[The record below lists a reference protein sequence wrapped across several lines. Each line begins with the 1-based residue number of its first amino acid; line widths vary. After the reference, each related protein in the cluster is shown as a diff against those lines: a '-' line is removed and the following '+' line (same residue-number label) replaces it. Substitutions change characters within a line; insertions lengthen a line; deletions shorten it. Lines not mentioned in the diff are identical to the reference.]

1 MGVMSDGAGSHIPV
15 LQTRLPGEIWGI
27 ATYFNPTSSQVL
39 LENLAKFS
47 AGIRHQG
54 LKLLVVELAFD
65 EAPFE
70 VSLDIC
76 DLLIHRRSNAVLWQK
91 ERLLNI
97 GIEHLPPDCDKVV
110 WLDADIMFENQNWVQ
125 DTSRLLESYAVVQ
138 PFEHAYWLPQG
149 ECELPSDP
157 PYGLGEGLA
166 MPGMAA
172 VMAKR
177 ADWRRALADYF
188 EHGHSGFA
196 WAARRDILDR
206 HRLYDLH
213 VLGGGDITLAH
224 AFYGD
229 EDFWRGRNYW
239 CRNMTKAEL
248 AAIATWS
255 RGIHADIQGS
265 VAATPGWALHLWHG
279 GIAGRNYL
287 DRALILKEND
297 FDPATD
303 IASDAQGCLRW
314 NSDKPDLHR
323 RAREYF
329 AFRGR
334 DSSK

>member
-1 MGVMSDGAGSHIPV
+1 MPDETGSHIPV
-15 LQTRLPGEIWGI
+15 LRTRLPGEIWGI
-27 ATYFNPTSSQVL
+27 ATYFNSSRSHVL
-39 LENLAKFS
+39 RENLAKFS
-47 AGIRHQG
+47 ASIRSQG

-65 EAPFE
+65 EVPFE

-76 DLLIHRRSNAVLWQK
+76 DLLIHRRSNVVLWQK

-97 GIEHLPPDCDKVV
+97 GIEYLPPDCDKVV
-110 WLDADIMFENQNWVQ
+110 WLDADIIFENQNWVQ

-149 ECELPSDP
+149 SCDMQGDPS
-157 PYGLGEGLA
+157 YGLGEGNA

-172 VMAKR
+172 VMSR
-177 ADWRRALADYF
+177 RTDWRRALANYF

-196 WAARRDILDR
+196 WAVRRDILDR

-248 AAIATWS
+248 AAIAEWS
-255 RGIHADIQGS
+255 RSIHADIQGS
-265 VAATPGWALHLWHG
+265 IAATPGWVLHLWHG
-279 GIAGRNYL
+279 GIASRNYQ
-287 DRALILKEND
+287 DRALILKESD
-297 FDPATD
+297 FDPVTD
-303 IASDAQGCLRW
+303 VASDIQGCLRW
-314 NSDKPDLHR
+314 NSNKPQLHSR
-323 RAREYF
+323 VREYF
-329 AFRGR
+329 ALRSC
-334 DSSK
+334 DSGK